1 MISENCILL
10 IKEYEGFRM
19 NAYPDP
25 GTNGAPWTIGYG
37 HTKDVQKGDTC
48 TKEEATSWLYVE
60 ANEAAIQVLNAVK
73 TPLTQNQLDALT
85 SFVYNEGIGNF
96 TKSTLLKLLNQGNY
110 DGAAK
115 EFTKWIYAA
124 GVSLP
129 GLIKRRQAEK
139 ALFLKE

>member
-1 MISENCILL
+1 MISENCIAL
-10 IKEYEGFRM
+10 IKEYEGYRR

-25 GTNGAPWTIGYG
+25 GTNGAPWTIGFG
-37 HTKDVQKGDTC
+37 HTKDVKRDDTC
-48 TKEEATSWLYVE
+48 TMEEATSWLYVE